1 MIRTKNIDT
10 NDLVLAG
17 AVTVDS
23 GQIMLGDPCYLD
35 EWKSE
40 YDNFDE
46 HKNKKGEYSYLGA
59 CNATLGEEGYGELG
73 TGAAV
78 VVSSGYGDGY
88 YPVYV
93 KLNEDNRISMAFI
106 DFDNV
111 IDVTK
116 DDEDEE

>member
-10 NDLVLAG
+10 DDLVLAG

-35 EWKSE
+35 EWQSK
-40 YDNFDE
+40 YDKFDE
-46 HKNKKGEYSYLGA
+46 YKNSKGQYSYLGA
-59 CNATLGEEGYGELG
+59 AHASLSDEGYGELG
-73 TGAAV
+73 TGSAV

-93 KLNEDNRISMAFI
+93 KLNEDNRISMALI

-111 IDVTK
+111 IDIEEY
-116 DDEDEE
+116 DEDEE